1 MTRKHEKYEGLLARA
16 KALPPV
22 PTAVVHPCD
31 ESSLTGAVDAAKLG
45 IIAPILVGP
54 VARIT
59 ALAEQVGLEIS
70 AFEIVDA
77 PHSHA
82 SAAEAVRLVREAA
95 PSA

>member
-1 MTRKHEKYEGLLARA
+1 MTRRHEKYERLLTRA
-16 KALPPV
+16 MALPPV
-22 PTAVVHPCD
+22 STAVAHPCD
-31 ESSLTGAVDAAKLG
+31 ESSLRGAVEAAKLG

-59 ALAEQVGLEIS
+59 TLAEQCGLKIS